1 MLSLMSS
8 PLLWAQAAAPVR
20 PSQLTILL
28 RWVSVFG
35 DPTFTVDG
43 VWGGPLTWLKVIAI
57 IAFVCWLGNWTL
69 AGLRRQARG
78 VSVPVITLAAAIVV
92 GLVGVAIG
100 TLAATGRAS
109 MVPVAGQ
116 PLPIVLGLAAVALFV
131 LFLESVLWPTILRQG
146 TWLDLL
152 TLVAVHL
159 GLALGLAVASAL
171 VPDAPRLAIVDM
183 GARLGTTYM
192 GFCVLAGVAWRLAGE
207 LVRVRPRRLRA
218 LAWHN
223 ILESNRRMWAPW
235 VVLTLFVVVLA
246 FTHWFL
252 APPPAEL
259 GRMYVGTLMLF
270 ISLVLTAMVVI
281 LTPLSLPTDIRQH
294 TIYTVVT
301 KPVRRIELVWGRII
315 GFMTLVTVLLG
326 IFGVVSGLYIKR
338 QVDRQIE
345 ETKADLRKA
354 RTADQRERVRSLEDT
369 LAQLEARRSA
379 RVPLKGSL
387 MFEDSVGKKTP
398 KGVDV
403 GQELETRSFVEGAT
417 PSRAIWRYGRVMDPF
432 DELLPD
438 PNRTPLPELD
448 RRLPVDQLL
457 KANTIEWFDN
467 QAAELAYEKFEL
479 EQRRRAGQLSVNES
493 QRATT
498 RSTQLDQE
506 IANNKGRADTLRAQ
520 ERDLREQARKLEA
533 DGNAPAAAELRQRA
547 VELHSPKIKLQM
559 TFNVYRT
566 TKGQLGEPVY
576 ASIRVI
582 DFLDDNR
589 RFDSEVI
596 PIREYYTNTWEFASS
611 ALVGTRGYLR
621 IEVKCISP
629 TQYLGMSESDLYVL
643 ADSGNFWV
651 NYAKGLLGVWL
662 QALVL
667 TAVGVFAGTFLSW
680 PVALLLNAFFFLFG
694 QLLYQFLQAIAL
706 QSLLGGGPF
715 ESFIR
720 MLSHSNQMT
729 DLAPTVPVVIAK
741 TLDSVVMPILSRLV
755 YIIPN
760 LPALDFSEKVADG
773 FAVGWDDVRDKLLLA
788 LGYAVPFSIAGYFI
802 LKQREVAA

>member
-1 MLSLMSS
+1 MFSS
-8 PLLWAQAAAPVR
+8 MIVPLWAQVAPMPAGPAVA
-20 PSQLTILL
+20 LKHLYVI
-28 RWVSVFG
+28 G
-35 DPTFTVDG
+35 EPTVTYDNFL
-43 VWGGPLTWLKVIAI
+43 GGPLTWLKIMAI
-57 IAFVCWLGNWTL
+57 IALLFWVGSWAL
-69 AGLRRQARG
+69 AGFRKR
-78 VSVPVITLAAAIVV
+78 ITGGNLHM
-92 GLVGVAIG
+92 
-100 TLAATGRAS
+100 S
-109 MVPVAGQ
+109 
-116 PLPIVLGLAAVALFV
+116 VLGLATLLGLAGVALGTLAGAGRAGNYQIGSLPLPV
-131 LFLESVLWPTILRQG
+131 LLGIGAFFFFFLWVEWSLWPSIMRMG
-146 TWLDLL
+146 RWLDLI
-152 TLVAVHL
+152 TLVAIHA
-159 GLALGLAVASAL
+159 GLALGFVVAFGIFGSSSVVNTL
-171 VPDAPRLAIVDM
+171 VV
-183 GARLGTTYM
+183 GARLGSTFM
-192 GFCVLAGVAWRLAGE
+192 GLVVLTRVGLLLMGE
-207 LVRVRPRRLRA
+207 VLRVRPRRLRA

-252 APPPAEL
+252 DTDAAEL

-294 TIYTVVT
+294 TIYTVVS
-301 KPVRRIELVWGRII
+301 KPVRRLELVWGRMI

-326 IFGVVSGLYIKR
+326 IFGLVSGLYIKR
-338 QVDRQIE
+338 QVDRQIDV
-345 ETKADLRKA
+345 TKAELRKA
-354 RTADQRERVRSLEDT
+354 RASDQIEKTRNLEDT

-387 MFEDSVGKKTP
+387 MFEDSVGKKTI

-417 PSRAIWRYGRVMDPF
+417 PSRAIWRYGRVMDPY

-438 PNRTPLPELD
+438 PNRTPNPMLD
-448 RRLPVDQLL
+448 RRLPVEQLL
-457 KANTIEWFDN
+457 KQGTIEWYDN
-467 QAAELAYEKFEL
+467 QAAELTYEKFEL
-479 EQRRRAGQLSVNES
+479 EQRRKAGQLSVSEA

-498 RSTQLDQE
+498 RVTQLDQE
-506 IANNKGRADTLRAQ
+506 IATNRGQADKLRAQ
-520 ERDLREQARKLEA
+520 ERDLREQVRKLET
-533 DGNAPAAAELRQRA
+533 DGNAPAAVDLRQRA
-547 VELHSPKIKLQM
+547 GELHSPKIKLQM
-559 TFNVYRT
+559 SFNVYRT
-566 TKGQLGEPVY
+566 TKGQIGEPVY
-576 ASIRVI
+576 AAIRVI

-589 RFDSEVI
+589 RLDSEVI
-596 PIREYYTNTWEFASS
+596 PIREYYTNSWEFNSS
-611 ALVGTRGYLR
+611 ALVGSRGYLR

-629 TQYLGMSESDLYVL
+629 TQYLGMSESDLYIL

-651 NYAKGLLGVWL
+651 NYSKGLVGVWL
-662 QALVL
+662 QAMVL

-720 MLSHSNQMT
+720 MLSHSNQMS
-729 DLAPTVPVVIAK
+729 DLAPTIPVVIAK
-741 TLDSVVMPILSRLV
+741 TLDSVVMPVLSRLV

-773 FAVGWDDVRDKLLLA
+773 FAVSWVDVRDKFLLA

-802 LKQREVAA
+802 LKEREVAA